1 MRAVIMKAP
10 FDVEVGSLVVVE
22 PFIGCGR
29 CYPCSIGKVGSLVV
43 VEPFI
48 GCGRCY
54 PCSIGKSNCCINIRI
69 IGVHLPG
76 GYAEYLRAPATH
88 VHLVPEG
95 LSFFDAS
102 FTEPTAIGVQACR
115 RGQVTDGDTI
125 LVLGCGPIG
134 LTLIEV
140 GRARGAQVIAADLR
154 QDRLE
159 TAQEFGADTVIADDA
174 LLERIMDRTNG
185 EGAPLVFEATGDPSA
200 MEQTVDLVAAGGRI
214 VILGLVKQ
222 GVRVSFPGLD
232 LTRKEMTIIGSRAS
246 VGCFPEALE
255 LLAEGAIRYP
265 KLATSFSLWDAPK
278 VFADLHKNS
287 GSIKKGVFVLE

>member
-10 FDVEVGSLVVVE
+10 FDVE
-22 PFIGCGR
+22 
-29 CYPCSIGKVGSLVV
+29 VGSLVV

-88 VHLVPEG
+88 IHLVPEG

-102 FTEPTAIGVQACR
+102 FTEPTAIGVQAYR
-115 RGQVTDGDTI
+115 RGQVTDGDTL

-154 QDRLE
+154 QESIPSCISTSLLDNL
-159 TAQEFGADTVIADDA
+159 QLPQLHMKDNYPFDNCFSA
-174 LLERIMDRTNG
+174 LVRTCIPFSMSSQCVHSNG
-185 EGAPLVFEATGDPSA
+185 E
-200 MEQTVDLVAAGGRI
+200 
-214 VILGLVKQ
+214 
-222 GVRVSFPGLD
+222 
-232 LTRKEMTIIGSRAS
+232 
-246 VGCFPEALE
+246 
-255 LLAEGAIRYP
+255 
-265 KLATSFSLWDAPK
+265 
-278 VFADLHKNS
+278 
-287 GSIKKGVFVLE
+287 